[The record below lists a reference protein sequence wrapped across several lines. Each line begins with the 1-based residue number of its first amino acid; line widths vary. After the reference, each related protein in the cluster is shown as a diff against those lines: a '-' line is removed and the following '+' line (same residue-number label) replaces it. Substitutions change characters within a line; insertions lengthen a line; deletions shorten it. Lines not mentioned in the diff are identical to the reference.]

1 MALIVDPDSLN
12 QGVEVTINTGAKTI
26 ALAVSGNLS
35 TDGVTLKALYS
46 FLKEEWKSDANLIK
60 YPFPFVPIT
69 DEQFELV
76 NGWNFANSTSRDLIR
91 TGGWAVVSPTTG
103 NPTEMWAGV
112 ISLGSLDSNDAVY
125 FQQINGGSSTNFVLA
140 GPVNQAVQVYSDPNG
155 DGSTADG
162 YDYRSFLR
170 LFCRERAQ
178 TFATAALSDIG
189 VSQLTYQVYR
199 FPLSSVGD
207 NKVVA
212 SDSAIANNSPYTGMT
227 ITYGAGSTTI
237 GGQTFNYT
245 VTVDGNG
252 STAQKVYEFIQ
263 YKLRQ
268 NADIDAGAGTVVGK
282 TADELAYFVGDT
294 LYGKPGVRITN
305 FLSTETNNIILTPTG
320 STTPMP
326 FPYVAGLTLN
336 FGDNLKND
344 TNAIYRVFFTNAN
357 GNQYGTS
364 AAIIVNDSSSNPIAG
379 NVSGNS
385 SLSFA
390 FDYDG
395 NVQGGRTAGTDAD
408 ITVVAIGLSTGQ
420 YVKAAGTISRSTTN
434 SVSLV
439 ASLERNYLNP

>member
-1 MALIVDPDSLN
+1 MALITDPDLLN
-12 QGVEVTINTGAKTI
+12 QGTEVVVNAGAKTI
-26 ALAVSGNLS
+26 ALTTAGNLS

-46 FLKEEWKSDANLIK
+46 FLKEEWKTDANLIK

-76 NGWNFANSTSRDLIR
+76 SGWNFADFISRTLIR

-112 ISLGSLDSNDAVY
+112 ITLGSLEADDAVY
-125 FQQINGGSSTNFVLA
+125 YQQISNGSASDFVLT
-140 GPVNQAVQVYSDPNG
+140 GPVNQAIQVYSDPNG
-155 DGSTADG
+155 DGNTADG
-162 YDYRSFLR
+162 YNYRGFLK

-178 TFATAALSDIG
+178 TFATAALTDIG

-199 FPLSSVGD
+199 FPLSSVAD
-207 NKVVA
+207 NKITA
-212 SDSAIANNSPYTGMT
+212 SDSAIGNTSPYTGMT

-252 STAQKVYEFIQ
+252 STAQKIYEFIQ

-268 NADIDAGAGTVVGK
+268 ASDIDAGAGSVIGE
-282 TADELAYFVGDT
+282 TANELAYFVGDT

-305 FLSTETNNIILTPTG
+305 FLSSETNNIVLTPTG
-320 STTPMP
+320 SSTPMP
-326 FPYVAGLTLN
+326 FPFVAALTLN

-344 TNAIYRVFFTNAN
+344 ANAIYRVFFTNAN

-364 AAIIVNDSSSNPIAG
+364 AAIIVNDAYLNPMAG
-379 NVSGNS
+379 NVGGNS
-385 SLSFA
+385 QLVFA
-390 FDYDG
+390 FDYDA

-408 ITVVAIGLSTGQ
+408 VTVVAIGLSTGQ
-420 YVKAAGTISRSTTN
+420 YVKATGTIARSTANT
-434 SVSLV
+434 VSLV